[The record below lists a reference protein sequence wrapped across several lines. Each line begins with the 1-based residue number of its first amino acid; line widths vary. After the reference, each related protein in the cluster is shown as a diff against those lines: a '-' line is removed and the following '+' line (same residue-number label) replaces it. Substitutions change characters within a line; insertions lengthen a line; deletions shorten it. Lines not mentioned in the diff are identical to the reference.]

1 MSCIHGIPPAYV
13 RKFFYPILWLKIF
26 RRKSVSAGNF
36 TRIPI
41 LLRRGADNPFFNK
54 RGFQALSTGG
64 STMAAINWLTE
75 LEQALDRAKAE
86 NKAILLD
93 FFNPN

>member
-1 MSCIHGIPPAYV
+1 
-13 RKFFYPILWLKIF
+13 
-26 RRKSVSAGNF
+26 
-36 TRIPI
+36 
-41 LLRRGADNPFFNK
+41 
-54 RGFQALSTGG
+54 
-64 STMAAINWLTE
+64 MAAINWLTE